1 MAWQLRKVIENKKE
15 EYIMQDKSKV
25 IFNNEI
31 DRKAYRKA
39 INSKKKY
46 ARKYGDDS
54 NADYKVTIKKNKYIG
69 DMLGVYDVR
78 VADKPASVSNGNKEE
93 FDTDKGIIVGNIR
106 MGFGHYRISMAIA
119 SAANALGYVPYW
131 MDLNSYDNTTCTKVI
146 RAQNDLYSL
155 GSRLSQKSRLFNRLV
170 WEPMNY
176 EGFRKLSYNASDQKN
191 AELMAPV
198 YKNVPKNI
206 PVIATHVWPAQA
218 AVHAGMKNVVNAIP
232 DNWPMALHLS
242 EGSIHTV
249 QTHYA
254 YQGYR
259 ILNGM
264 SGIKVLN
271 EMPADSLVYTGHY
284 IDHELVTN
292 IEADCNARIA
302 RKQNGKPMRFLL
314 TIGGAGAQKEIF
326 AHIIKYLIPYI
337 KKNKAVLYVN
347 VGDYKNVWDE
357 LIRDIPQMRELATEH
372 FDNWKDT
379 KAFATKALS
388 ASQINNSDVVTDNN
402 RDDNSKNITADN
414 SSEDTSD
421 NITGIHGF
429 YHKNIFEAVYCTRE
443 KSTVDVE
450 TVSVKQM
457 FKALFQNDQAV
468 TVVITIVLINTSV
481 YITSNL
487 VIYFFKYDFGGADWY
502 NGYTL
507 FNTFG
512 GAIQIL
518 SMMVLFPLLRKFLNT
533 IKIFYVSFV
542 MAIAGYIVLFI
553 LIFTSMSSVFILFIP
568 AFFIFAAN
576 GMLLVLTT
584 IFLANTVDYG
594 EFKNKRRDESVIFSM
609 QTFVVKLASGIAAL
623 VVSICLSVCRLSS
636 NTDVV
641 TDAVAGG
648 SVVGLRMTMT
658 VIPVIGLLI
667 AVFYFHRKY
676 ILTEQKME
684 EISERIKESH

>member
-46 ARKYGDDS
+46 ARKYGDDI
-54 NADYKVTIKKNKYIG
+54 NADYNVTIKKNKYIG

-78 VADKPASVSNGNKEE
+78 VADKPASVSNSNKEE

-198 YKNVPKNI
+198 YKNIPKNI

-264 SGIKVLN
+264 DGNKVLN

-284 IDHELVTN
+284 IDHELVAN

-357 LIRDIPQMRELATEH
+357 LIKDIPQMRELATEH

-429 YHKNIFEAVYCTRE
+429 YHKNIFEAVYCTNLLMR
-443 KSTVDVE
+443 SADVLVTKPSE
-450 TVSVKQM
+450 LAFYPVPKLFIKRVGGHEQWGAVHSAEIGDGTLECRDIPHTLQMIKLFMEDDTYITDMCENIKKNKQM
-457 FKALFQNDQAV
+457 G
-468 TVVITIVLINTSV
+468 I
-481 YITSNL
+481 
-487 VIYFFKYDFGGADWY
+487 Y
-502 NGYTL
+502 NGAYE
-507 FNTFG
+507 
-512 GAIQIL
+512 A
-518 SMMVLFPLLRKFLNT
+518 
-533 IKIFYVSFV
+533 
-542 MAIAGYIVLFI
+542 
-553 LIFTSMSSVFILFIP
+553 
-568 AFFIFAAN
+568 
-576 GMLLVLTT
+576 
-584 IFLANTVDYG
+584 
-594 EFKNKRRDESVIFSM
+594 
-609 QTFVVKLASGIAAL
+609 VKLAVNMKKSDI
-623 VVSICLSVCRLSS
+623 
-636 NTDVV
+636 
-641 TDAVAGG
+641 
-648 SVVGLRMTMT
+648 
-658 VIPVIGLLI
+658 
-667 AVFYFHRKY
+667 
-676 ILTEQKME
+676 
-684 EISERIKESH
+684 